1 MERSYFPVGGIFH
14 LLTSPQ
20 LSGCRNNVRG
30 PRDFA
35 FELSLED
42 FQYRQE
48 RRVGTEGELHAR
60 LSMTASYCKALDIR
74 SVRRRQELFL
84 GKRQRHPNF
93 KSTSFTMVSLTCTL
107 LVAFAASA
115 LASPVADPHAA
126 PAVTPAPAP
135 EIVKRATS
143 CTFSGSN
150 GASSASKSQKSC
162 STIVLSAIAVPSG
175 TTLDLSDL
183 PDDTTVR

>member
-1 MERSYFPVGGIFH
+1 LI
-14 LLTSPQ
+14 
-20 LSGCRNNVRG
+20 
-30 PRDFA
+30 
-35 FELSLED
+35 
-42 FQYRQE
+42 
-48 RRVGTEGELHAR
+48 GTEPRNRRG
-60 LSMTASYCKALDIR
+60 ASRKALDD
-74 SVRRRQELFL
+74 SFLLQGVGYKVSRRCQELFL

-93 KSTSFTMVSLTCTL
+93 ESSPFTMVSLTCTL
-107 LVAFAASA
+107 LVAFAALA